1 MAVLAKAKG
10 MSISPKKLRWIVQ
23 SVRGMK
29 VSDALDTLKFL
40 PSPAAREVAKVVK
53 SAAANAENNFM
64 LNQENLRIV
73 SIFADK
79 GQVLKRIRATP
90 RGRAARI
97 LKRSSQLTVIVD
109 EEKK

>member
-29 VSDALDTLKFL
+29 VSNALDILKFL

-64 LNQENLRIV
+64 LNQENLKIV

-79 GQVLKRIRATP
+79 GFGGHFNDKGNKIISKTIYKYLKIKNY
-90 RGRAARI
+90 
-97 LKRSSQLTVIVD
+97 L
-109 EEKK
+109 